1 MATGGNFPFY
11 DSKEY
16 DCRII
21 GIPYRKHLT
30 TMYII
35 MPNNS
40 TRHRL
45 RQFQA
50 TLTADKIQDMI
61 SKMEWRT
68 AMVLLPKLH
77 ITNRVDLKMILNRMG
92 LRSLFNYEQ
101 SDLSLISSGV
111 ETPIETNQRR
121 YSINEDSSQFL
132 FNRFGEENNA
142 RNSHS
147 VPDNST
153 INATTAERLSVNGT
167 NSTNETGKRERR
179 SAVTYKASSS
189 DFHAAK
195 EPLRLKDLVIGKRI
209 TKSYPHKKSR
219 SRGRRDVPFNPSV
232 SLKRM
237 DLLRSRLN
245 IENAPNPR
253 LFVDELIHQIDLTVN
268 EVGTEGG
275 AATITTLR
283 RSGPDVW
290 FRVETPFLFLIRH
303 EDTKLPIFYGAVFE
317 PTK

>member
-1 MATGGNFPFY
+1 MERPAITVDMMATGGNFPFY

-35 MPNNS
+35 LPNNS

-61 SKMEWRT
+61 SRMEWRT

-101 SDLSLISSGV
+101 SDLSLISTGI

-132 FNRFGEENNA
+132 FNRFGEENHT
-142 RNSHS
+142 RN
-147 VPDNST
+147 NT
-153 INATTAERLSVNGT
+153 NGAITNGT
-167 NSTNETGKRERR
+167 NSTNETGKRARR

-189 DFHAAK
+189 DFHSAR
-195 EPLRLKDLVIGKRI
+195 EPLRLKDLVIG
-209 TKSYPHKKSR
+209 
-219 SRGRRDVPFNPSV
+219 
-232 SLKRM
+232 
-237 DLLRSRLN
+237 
-245 IENAPNPR
+245 
-253 LFVDELIHQIDLTVN
+253 N
-268 EVGTEGG
+268 EKIS
-275 AATITTLR
+275 A
-283 RSGPDVW
+283 
-290 FRVETPFLFLIRH
+290 
-303 EDTKLPIFYGAVFE
+303 
-317 PTK
+317 